1 MSLPLTN
8 SCPAATSAHVL
19 NEAVETSE
27 TAVPH
32 AEAWTFADAPRLT
45 AALKRGDEK
54 AFEWLHHAWALRINR
69 YCFALAAGDETL
81 AHEISQSVW
90 LRIVRHLRVLPD
102 EAALWSW
109 IACSAR
115 HAASDLRRKS
125 GRYLRA
131 LVRFATWWCSDAS
144 ADTSA
149 VDSLITALDAAMG
162 KLSAIER
169 DMVEARY
176 FSREPLDVIA
186 NRHALTTRAVE
197 GRLARIRDR
206 LRMLIAEEL
215 QHSN

>member
-1 MSLPLTN
+1 MD
-8 SCPAATSAHVL
+8 
-19 NEAVETSE
+19 EAVRTSE
-27 TAVPH
+27 TTAPH
-32 AEAWTFADAPRLT
+32 AEAWTFADVPRLT

-54 AFEWLHHAWALRINR
+54 AFEWLHRAWALRINR
-69 YCFALAAGDETL
+69 YCFALAASDETL

-90 LRIVRHLRVLPD
+90 LRMVRHVRVVPD

-115 HAASDLRRKS
+115 HAASDLRRKG

-149 VDSLITALDAAMG
+149 TDSLMTALEAALG

-169 DMVEARY
+169 EMIEARY
-176 FSREPLDVIA
+176 FSREPLEMVATRYGITA
-186 NRHALTTRAVE
+186 RAVE

-206 LRMLIAEEL
+206 LRLLIAEEL
-215 QHSN
+215 QHSSS

>member
-1 MSLPLTN
+1 MD
-8 SCPAATSAHVL
+8 
-19 NEAVETSE
+19 EAVKTSE
-27 TAVPH
+27 TTASH
-32 AEAWTFADAPRLT
+32 AEAWTFADVPRLT

-69 YCFALAAGDETL
+69 YCFALAAGDETF

-90 LRIVRHLRVLPD
+90 LRMVRHVRVLPD

-115 HAASDLRRKS
+115 HAASDLRRKG

-131 LVRFATWWCSDAS
+131 LVRFTTWWSSDAF

-149 VDSLITALDAAMG
+149 TDSLMTALEAALD

-169 DMVEARY
+169 EMIAARY
-176 FSREPLDVIA
+176 FSREPLEVVA
-186 NRHALTTRAVE
+186 TRHGITARAVE

-206 LRMLIAEEL
+206 LRRLIADEL
-215 QHSN
+215 QHSNS